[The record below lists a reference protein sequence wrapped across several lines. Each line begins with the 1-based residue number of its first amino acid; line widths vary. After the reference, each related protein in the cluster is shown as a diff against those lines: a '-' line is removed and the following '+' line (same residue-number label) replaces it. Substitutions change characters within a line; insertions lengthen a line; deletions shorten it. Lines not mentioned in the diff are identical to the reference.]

1 MIFPLLPPPQQKKI
15 FKKNKIK
22 GVKRE
27 TKISEES
34 EVSNVKGRISLA
46 HAGSHNLAGL
56 YPCYA
61 IALHA
66 YPVPNLAHPNIG

>member
-1 MIFPLLPPPQQKKI
+1 M
-15 FKKNKIK
+15 
-22 GVKRE
+22 KRE
-27 TKISEES
+27 TKSSEES
-34 EVSNVKGRISLA
+34 EVGNVKGRISLA

-66 YPVPNLAHPNIG
+66 YPVPNLVHPNIG